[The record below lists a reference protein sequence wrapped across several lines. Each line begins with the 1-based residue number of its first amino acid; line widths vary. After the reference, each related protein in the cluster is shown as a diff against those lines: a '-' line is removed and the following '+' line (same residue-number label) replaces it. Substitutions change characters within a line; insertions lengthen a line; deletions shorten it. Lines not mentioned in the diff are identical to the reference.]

1 MPSGRVSPVSLFVV
15 MSNHGIYHDCVGV
28 FSSAEKAEAFLNSRE
43 IHKGYVKRVEVVGDF
58 SPPNDLYE
66 ANSYLS
72 EWKVHTFIG
81 LYGDSDEAEA
91 AAGKDGM
98 VIPRS
103 VDAD

>member
-1 MPSGRVSPVSLFVV
+1 MSVFVV

-28 FSSAEKAEAFLNSRE
+28 FSSAEKAEDFLNSRE
-43 IHKGYVKRVEVVGDF
+43 IHKGYVKRVEVVGNYT
-58 SPPNDLYE
+58 PPNDLFE
-66 ANSYLS
+66 ANSYLG

-81 LYGDSDEAEA
+81 LYADPDEADA

-103 VDAD
+103 VDSD